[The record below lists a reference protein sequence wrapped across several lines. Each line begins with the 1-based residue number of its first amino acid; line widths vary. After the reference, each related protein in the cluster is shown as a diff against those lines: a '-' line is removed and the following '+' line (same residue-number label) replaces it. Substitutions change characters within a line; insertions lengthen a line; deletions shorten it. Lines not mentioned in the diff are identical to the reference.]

1 MSDEA
6 ANNHQTNDAAPVIG
20 AGEEEATRC
29 AATLPFEQI
38 KRASSEEQARLLKQM
53 HAFGEIG
60 SVPEDA
66 LGVMATDLLLS
77 STAKVAEAAGPLA
90 AESAKFA
97 IDRVTRAWSATRT
110 CWNGTKGSEW
120 LALGV
125 KAEQAIPNS

>member
-20 AGEEEATRC
+20 AGEEGSDALRRDATF
-29 AATLPFEQI
+29 LEQI
-38 KRASSEEQARLLKQM
+38 NRASSEEQARLLKQM

-66 LGVMATDLLLS
+66 LGVMVTDLLLS

-90 AESAKFA
+90 GESAKFA
-97 IDRVTRAWSATRT
+97 IDRVDQSLERYQDLLER
-110 CWNGTKGSEW
+110 NKG
-120 LALGV
+120 
-125 KAEQAIPNS
+125 Q